1 MYIADDRSH
10 FQLADQLSVGVKRA
24 FTESSVSAREIL
36 SPLADIDNT
45 EAKRARLQANDP

>member
-36 SPLADIDNT
+36 SPLVDIDNI
-45 EAKRARLQANDP
+45 EAKRARLQANDS